1 MAGQL
6 PKDPIMC
13 LSFVNTKLRDF
24 YTNLDELC
32 SDYDIS
38 RDEIEKKLM
47 GIGYEYD
54 KEQNQFR

>member
-47 GIGYEYD
+47 GIGYAYD